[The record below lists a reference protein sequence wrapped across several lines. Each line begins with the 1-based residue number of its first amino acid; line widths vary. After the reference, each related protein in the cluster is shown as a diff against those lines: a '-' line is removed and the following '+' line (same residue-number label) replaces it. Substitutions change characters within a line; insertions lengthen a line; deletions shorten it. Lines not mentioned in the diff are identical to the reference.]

1 MNNLF
6 CILLVLVVTTSC
18 LKNKEI
24 NFSDTRWHSHYKY
37 DGFAF
42 YAENELVLN
51 KDNTCYEFGN
61 IDTVYGK
68 WVFEDERLKVDFE
81 NKTIIRAIVVHRDS
95 LSGYRLSATK
105 VSGEWNA
112 KRK

>member
-1 MNNLF
+1 MNKLL
-6 CILLVLVVTTSC
+6 CILLVLFGATSC

-24 NFSDTRWHSHYKY
+24 NLSDTRWHTQYKY
-37 DGFAF
+37 EGFSF
-42 YAENELVLN
+42 FAEKELVLN

-61 IDTVYGK
+61 IDTVYGN
-68 WVFEDERLKVDFE
+68 WVFEDKRLKVDFE

>member
-1 MNNLF
+1 MNKLS
-6 CILLVLVVTTSC
+6 CILLALVVLTSC
-18 LKNKEI
+18 LKNKDI
-24 NFSDTRWHSHYKY
+24 NFYFTIWQTHYKY

-51 KDNTCYEFGN
+51 KDNTCYEFGT
-61 IDTVYGK
+61 IDTVYGN
-68 WVFEDERLKVDFE
+68 WVFEDKRLKVDFE